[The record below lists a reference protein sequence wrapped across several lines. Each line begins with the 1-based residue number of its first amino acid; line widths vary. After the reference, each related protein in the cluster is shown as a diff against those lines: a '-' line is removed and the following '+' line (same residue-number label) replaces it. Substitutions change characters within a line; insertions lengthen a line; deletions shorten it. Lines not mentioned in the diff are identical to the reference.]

1 MRGILLI
8 IVAFFLP
15 PLAVFMVSGAS
26 RDFWINIVLTLLLW
40 FPGFLHAMVLVLN
53 TQERAVI

>member
-15 PLAVFMVSGAS
+15 PLAVFLISGAG
-26 RDFWINIVLTLLLW
+26 RDFWINLILTLLLW

-53 TQERAVI
+53 QHEHAVI